1 MPNVKLIILA
11 MLTTMSVGCAPKVTP
26 KVGWVSLSSVD
37 EFTDQK
43 SCRVT
48 VGSIYT
54 ANSIYT
60 QVGNFYPLIEK
71 VNGELRVGL
80 QSGGKIKIP
89 VGNIQLRIDGN
100 KHWDI
105 TTSETPLDLA
115 PKSTVDMSIYT
126 HNLPDEQRIL
136 VESSIKDSAKI
147 LSPYTMTIG
156 DKAKKIVKEMLNGK
170 KIIYRTVAI
179 NQGGST
185 TGEFVLDDS
194 LKIALNQCGIVI

>member
-11 MLTTMSVGCAPKVTP
+11 MLTTMSVGCATKVIP

-54 ANSIYT
+54 
-60 QVGNFYPLIEK
+60 QVGNFYPLIEN

-80 QSGGKIKIP
+80 QSGGRIKIP

-115 PKSTVDMSIYT
+115 PKSTVDVSIYT
-126 HNLPDEQRIL
+126 HDLPDEQRIL